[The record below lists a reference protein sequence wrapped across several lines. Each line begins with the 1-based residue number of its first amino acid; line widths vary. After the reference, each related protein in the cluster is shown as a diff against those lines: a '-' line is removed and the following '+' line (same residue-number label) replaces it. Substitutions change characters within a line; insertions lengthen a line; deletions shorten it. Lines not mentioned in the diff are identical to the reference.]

1 MGAKYPGHVIF
12 THVVSALPPRTL
24 NADAGDVELSQYEKE
39 GLSRM
44 KTYQEKE
51 TGYVSIQS
59 TKVSPLSEFVE
70 KGPSPSSLRSLTRL
84 DMQSVLL

>member
-12 THVVSALPPRTL
+12 THVVAALPPRTL
-24 NADAGDVELSQYEKE
+24 NADAGDIELSQYEKE

-44 KTYQEKE
+44 KAYQEKE

-59 TKVSPLSEFVE
+59 TKVSPLTEFVGKRSE
-70 KGPSPSSLRSLTRL
+70 SLLPL
-84 DMQSVLL
+84 